1 MDMEYFTVEELK
13 QMVEAQH
20 LLDSMEEIG
29 PERRRELVAIVRAL
43 AELHKNRGRLAV
55 MRAACLRLAHP
66 EAAAVVGTNLLE
78 GLRSVPKPIPTP
90 STVQATRLSD
100 GKSAETA
107 R

>member
-1 MDMEYFTVEELK
+1 MRFVHPIPMQEVHNARILEQAGAGRSCFTPGS
-13 QMVEAQH
+13 A
-20 LLDSMEEIG
+20 G
-29 PERRRELVAIVRAL
+29 RAL